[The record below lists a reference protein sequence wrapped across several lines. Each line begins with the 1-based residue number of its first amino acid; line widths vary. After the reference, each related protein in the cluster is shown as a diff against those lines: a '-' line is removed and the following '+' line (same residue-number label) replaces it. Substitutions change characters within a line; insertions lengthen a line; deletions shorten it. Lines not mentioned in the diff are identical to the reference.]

1 MANRIK
7 PKEFQIWLANVSYHP
22 GNKGHQTVVRLL
34 GHPGMAG
41 PDSSL
46 VENSDEWVFHDLES
60 EDHSPQYT
68 NYMAQF
74 ELLQYIHG

>member
-7 PKEFQIWLANVSYHP
+7 PKEYQIWLANVSYHP

-46 VENSDEWVFHDLES
+46 VENSDLS
-60 EDHSPQYT
+60 
-68 NYMAQF
+68 
-74 ELLQYIHG
+74 LIHI